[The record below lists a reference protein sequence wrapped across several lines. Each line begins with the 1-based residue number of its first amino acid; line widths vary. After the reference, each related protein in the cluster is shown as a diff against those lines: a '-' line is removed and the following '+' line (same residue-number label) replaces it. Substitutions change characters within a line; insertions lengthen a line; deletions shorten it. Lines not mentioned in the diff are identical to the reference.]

1 MKAIILLPAW
11 TRFMVNSV
19 IKMTILDA
27 MDKIKTAKS
36 ISIALLSSGVH
47 SSASFLGSFLV
58 YLLIN
63 WSMKPIFL
71 SFKSPLKLYYN
82 LQLKIYIKFIKNIK
96 QNLIS
101 TCCPVICL
109 GGIILILRL
118 HRIIMLLFS
127 LPGCCLWRIL

>member
-1 MKAIILLPAW
+1 
-11 TRFMVNSV
+11 MVNSV

-82 LQLKIYIKFIKNIK
+82 LQLKNISNYLLRAYWLK
-96 QNLIS
+96 ILVYGDPLAKSRLVPINFLVS
-101 TCCPVICL
+101 TEAKL
-109 GGIILILRL
+109 MGLTKS
-118 HRIIMLLFS
+118 MFS
-127 LPGCCLWRIL
+127 LANKATLASSMYR

>member
-1 MKAIILLPAW
+1 
-11 TRFMVNSV
+11 MVNSV

-47 SSASFLGSFLV
+47 SSVSFWGSFLV

-82 LQLKIYIKFIKNIK
+82 LKLKSFKLSVRAVLLQCVGTKSRSFHKESR
-96 QNLIS
+96 NLSTIS
-101 TCCPVICL
+101 FVK
-109 GGIILILRL
+109 
-118 HRIIMLLFS
+118 
-127 LPGCCLWRIL
+127 